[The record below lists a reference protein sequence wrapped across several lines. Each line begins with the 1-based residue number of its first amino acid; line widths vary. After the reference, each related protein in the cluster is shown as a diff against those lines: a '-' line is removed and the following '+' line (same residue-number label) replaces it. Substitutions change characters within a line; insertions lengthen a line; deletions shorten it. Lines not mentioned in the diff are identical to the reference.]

1 MQDLSPL
8 HAVTGQSL
16 WLDNL
21 SRGLLLEGRL
31 AFAIEHFGI
40 RGVTSNPSI
49 LEKALRETPAYYRA
63 DLRNLRNLR
72 NLRGATPNTESVYE
86 QLVARDVQMACD
98 LLTPLWASSAGLD
111 GYVSWE
117 VSPALAHD
125 AEGTVAAAIRLRG
138 LAARDNLMIKVP
150 ATGAGLR
157 ACEALVA
164 RGLSV
169 NVTLIFGLSQL
180 RATFDAYLA
189 GLRQWIDGGGD
200 PAAVRGV
207 ASIFL
212 SRIDTLVDGRLEAN
226 GSPEAL
232 ALRGQAALALAAMS
246 QALYVRIF
254 NGPAFHELRER
265 GARPQTPL
273 WASTG
278 SKNPAYGDL
287 IYVENVMW
295 PETINTLPD
304 ATLAALAHH
313 GHIAPAPVAELAR
326 AEALVARLAGFGID
340 LDGAVAE
347 QLQTDGL
354 ALFQGSYERLLEQ
367 VGITPGARA

>member
-1 MQDLSPL
+1 MQDLNTL
-8 HAVTGQSL
+8 HQRTGQSL

-31 AFAIEHFGI
+31 KQAIDRLGI

-63 DLRNLRNLR
+63 DLRNLR
-72 NLRGATPNTESVYE
+72 GTTPDTESVYE

-98 LLTPLWASSAGLD
+98 LLTPLWESSAGLD

-125 AEGTVAAAIRLRG
+125 AEGTVVAAERLRG

-150 ATGAGLR
+150 ATEAGLR
-157 ACEALVA
+157 AFEALVG
-164 RGLSV
+164 RGFNV

-180 RATFDAYLA
+180 QATFDAYLA
-189 GLRQWIDGGGD
+189 GLRQWLSGGSD
-200 PAAVRGV
+200 PAAVRTV
-207 ASIFL
+207 ASVFL
-212 SRIDTLVDGRLEAN
+212 SRVDTLVDERLAAN

-246 QALYVRIF
+246 QALYVRMF
-254 NGPAFHELRER
+254 NGPAFHQLRES

-278 SKNPAYGDL
+278 AKNPAYGDL

-304 ATLAALAHH
+304 ATLAALADH
-313 GHIAPAPVAELAR
+313 GQVAPAPVPDLAQ
-326 AEALVARLAGFGID
+326 AEAHVARLAGFGID
-340 LDGAVAE
+340 LDGAVAG
-347 QLQTDGL
+347 QLQADGL
-354 ALFQGSYERLLEQ
+354 DLFQASYDRLLEQ
-367 VGITPGARA
+367 VGVTPETRP